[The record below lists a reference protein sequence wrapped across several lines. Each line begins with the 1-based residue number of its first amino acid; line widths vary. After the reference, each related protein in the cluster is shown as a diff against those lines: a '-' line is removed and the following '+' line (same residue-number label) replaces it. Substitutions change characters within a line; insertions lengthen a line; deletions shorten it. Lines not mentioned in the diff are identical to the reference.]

1 MFKRNF
7 FFPKKTTPEYQYKF
21 WVSNE
26 SQIDQTFYLYTTVKA
41 NSGVF
46 FGKETYFWRWMVPR
60 SRRLE
65 QTEVCLQLRV
75 WGHQSTVR
83 QFLLVLAPLVLLIS
97 HPKRN
102 IYQSHVAMKYLYS
115 TLLNEFCQFG
125 NSWDKHYK
133 KIYQYKFCKTNLSK
147 HW

>member
-1 MFKRNF
+1 MNLKLTKLSTYI
-7 FFPKKTTPEYQYKF
+7 PLLK
-21 WVSNE
+21 
-26 SQIDQTFYLYTTVKA
+26 QIQVCFL
-41 NSGVF
+41 S
-46 FGKETYFWRWMVPR
+46 KETYFWRWMVPR

-125 NSWDKHYK
+125 NSWDKHYEK
-133 KIYQYKFCKTNLSK
+133 NIPV
-147 HW
+147 

>member
-7 FFPKKTTPEYQYKF
+7 FFPKKKNQPQNTSISFEFQMNLKLTKLSTYIPLLK
-21 WVSNE
+21 
-26 SQIDQTFYLYTTVKA
+26 QIQVCFL
-41 NSGVF
+41 S
-46 FGKETYFWRWMVPR
+46 KETYFWRWMVPR

-125 NSWDKHYK
+125 NSWDKHYEK
-133 KIYQYKFCKTNLSK
+133 NIPV
-147 HW
+147 